1 MREEELRDTTAMVS
15 LAIVLGTSVVFVLL
29 LLAVMSLA
37 FWRRYWSS
45 MIPGCSCTLS
55 PSHIWQTLPCNIL
68 YCAGER

>member
-37 FWRRYWSS
+37 FWRR
-45 MIPGCSCTLS
+45 
-55 PSHIWQTLPCNIL
+55 
-68 YCAGER
+68 